1 MDSLSV
7 DPRFQSLFDELR
19 IGNCAQ
25 AFDFFVDAKTDARD
39 KPFVK
44 TMELSWAGKPLLVF
58 FKQYA
63 FASPSWKFLGRA
75 SKARRE
81 FENYEV
87 FQRLGIASAER
98 VACGEQR
105 DWMGRLRR
113 AFIVTRAVPNAST
126 LLEFVPK
133 HCPDAASPERKKV
146 RTAIIAQLA
155 GMTRRIHEANFFHND
170 LFWRNILVQ
179 FSPGAE
185 LKLCWIDC
193 PRGRFRPWFRRHQ
206 ARLRDLAALDQPSE
220 KFFAPRERIAFT
232 KLYVGQKRLN
242 ATAKQLIRDALA
254 YRHDHWPAG
263 NGRHSKGPHL

>member
-7 DPRFQSLFDELR
+7 DSRYQSLFDELR
-19 IGNCAQ
+19 IANCAQ
-25 AFDFFVDAKTDARD
+25 AFDCFVDVTTDPSD
-39 KPFVK
+39 KPFIK
-44 TMELSWAGKPLLVF
+44 TRELNWAGKPLLVF

-63 FASPSWKFLGRA
+63 FATPSWKFLGRA

-87 FQRLGIASAER
+87 FQRLSISSAER

-113 AFIVTRAVPNAST
+113 AFIVTQAVPNAST

-133 HCPDAASPERKKV
+133 HCPDATNPERKKM
-146 RTAIIAQLA
+146 RAAIVTQLA

-185 LKLCWIDC
+185 PKLCWIDC
-193 PRGRFRPWFRRHQ
+193 PRGKFRSWFFRPYH

-220 KFFAPRERIAFT
+220 KFFSRRERITFV
-232 KLYVGQKRLN
+232 KLYLGQTCPN
-242 ATAKQLIRDALA
+242 ATAKQVIRDTLA
-254 YRHDHWPAG
+254 YRRDHWPE
-263 NGRHSKGPHL
+263 R

>member
-7 DPRFQSLFDELR
+7 DARYQSLFGELR
-19 IGNCAQ
+19 IRNCAQ
-25 AFDFFVDAKTDARD
+25 AFDFFVDPRRD
-39 KPFVK
+39 PCDRQFVK
-44 TMELSWAGKPLLVF
+44 TMELSWSGKPLPVF

-63 FASPSWKFLGRA
+63 FVKPSWKFLGRA

-81 FENYEV
+81 FHNYQV
-87 FQRLGIASAER
+87 FQRLGIPSAER

-133 HCPDAASPERKKV
+133 HCPDAASPERKKM
-146 RTAIIAQLA
+146 RAAIITQLA
-155 GMTRRIHEANFFHND
+155 GMTRRLHDANFFHND

-193 PRGRFRPWFRRHQ
+193 PRGKFRSRFFRPYH
-206 ARLRDLAALDQPSE
+206 ARLRDLAALDQPAE
-220 KFFAPRERIAFT
+220 KFFGLRERIAFL
-232 KLYVGQKRLN
+232 KLYLGQNRLN
-242 ATAKQLIRDALA
+242 ASAKGLMRDVLA
-254 YRHDHWPAG
+254 YRHDHW
-263 NGRHSKGPHL
+263 R